1 LSDVVPAAIVT
12 TVVGASDRLRWAAEV
27 VAPAPDANVLE
38 VGCGHGVLVSLLCE
52 RLTTGCA
59 VALDRSATMV
69 AAATR
74 RNQAHVTAGRA
85 VLRTTTFEDAELP
98 TGAFDAIVAVNV
110 RLFWGEESPWR
121 TVRRLLKPAGRAY
134 ICYQPMN
141 ASGDDLLDRLAACAG
156 AAGMVVDRVERD
168 DTLPFGS
175 VCAVVG

>member
-1 LSDVVPAAIVT
+1 VV
-12 TVVGASDRLRWAAEV
+12 
-27 VAPAPDANVLE
+27 PAPDANVLE

-85 VLRTTTFEDAELP
+85 VLRTTTFEDAELT